1 MDYSIALGNGM
12 NPSTPL
18 NGCEINV
25 RFCFCL
31 IYKSSYVLRS
41 VLVHWMYQ
49 NFHIG
54 SFFNV
59 QLIIHCLNSF
69 LSCSI
74 TNLTLASLSRL
85 FTIKIDVLP
94 FLQVLIPTVV
104 FSYESNY

>member
-18 NGCEINV
+18 NGCQMYV
-25 RFCFCL
+25 FALPGL

-41 VLVHWMYQ
+41 VSVHWMYQ
-49 NFHIG
+49 NVRIG

-59 QLIIHCLNSF
+59 QLIMHYLNSF

-74 TNLTLASLSRL
+74 RNLTLTSLSCL
-85 FTIKIDVLP
+85 FTIKIDV
-94 FLQVLIPTVV
+94 
-104 FSYESNY
+104 FSLFTSFNSHSGLFP